1 VKELV
6 IVIKSFYNDL
16 NRVLRLMKS
25 IEKHNLDKLPVHVIV
40 PEKDVDVFLEK
51 LKPDTYELHTD
62 ELILDKVMAC
72 TSTIKEDVSGGLLQ
86 QIIKSEFWRL
96 ELARNYLIIDSDSY
110 FIKDFSRD
118 DFMFR
123 DGVPYTIMNEGG
135 HQREWAARAG
145 DRRYLDD
152 YNELRD
158 RGKGLFGRKGPYFDF
173 APTPVIFSSEV
184 MSALYEKVA
193 KPKGI
198 SFYDQIMEFPCETQ
212 WYGEFLL
219 HDLTIPI
226 VPREP
231 LFKVWGFKGQ
241 WEEGQALGETEEVLK
256 ENFLGVVDQS
266 YWSRDLDALSQD
278 EKRRLK
284 WQRRFKRWKRWLY
297 RRA

>member
-1 VKELV
+1 
-6 IVIKSFYNDL
+6 
-16 NRVLRLMKS
+16 
-25 IEKHNLDKLPVHVIV
+25 
-40 PEKDVDVFLEK
+40 
-51 LKPDTYELHTD
+51 
-62 ELILDKVMAC
+62 
-72 TSTIKEDVSGGLLQ
+72 
-86 QIIKSEFWRL
+86 
-96 ELARNYLIIDSDSY
+96 
-110 FIKDFSRD
+110 
-118 DFMFR
+118 
-123 DGVPYTIMNEGG
+123 MNEGG